1 MARFQTQLSLF
12 AERKGGGEKGD
23 IRYLQDYLDSGDF
36 SNDRGKEGIEIF
48 FFSRWYWMES
58 VDGIFFL

>member
-48 FFSRWYWMES
+48 FFSM
-58 VDGIFFL
+58 VLDGIRRWNFFL